1 MSDDFGALEFGA
13 AFALAGFL
21 ADQHA
26 AKVNRAIREGHH
38 HDNEQEAAPTK
49 VKHNTRWDAY
59 IGQEN
64 LKRTLRVHIDSAKKR
79 KEPLPHVLLASG
91 MPGVG
96 KTEMGKLIASEMGTS
111 MVTLVPPFNKDQL
124 IAAMQSMDDFDI
136 LFIDEIHKMAD
147 NGKKNAEILLHILEE
162 GQDHL
167 VSGTVVLPKVTIV
180 GATTD
185 ADRLPETIID
195 RFPIKPIFEP
205 YTVQELAL
213 ITAKF
218 EGAHGIELPFELT
231 TGIAAACR
239 GTPRVAREMVVAA
252 RDLSISLE
260 RMPSIEELLEFKQTE
275 PDGMT
280 ESHRQYLQCLYTNF
294 GGDRNH
300 TAGEETLRVMLRQT
314 KDGLLRLERF
324 LIEQG
329 YIELTPRGRRL
340 LPKGIAQARR

>member
-1 MSDDFGALEFGA
+1 MDDFGPLEAGA
-13 AFALAGFL
+13 AFALAGLL

-26 AKVNRAIREGHH
+26 AKINRAIREGQHHH
-38 HDNEQEAAPTK
+38 HDDDVAPTK
-49 VKHNTRWDAY
+49 VKHNTKWDAY
-59 IGQEN
+59 VGQER
-64 LKRTLRVHIDSAKKR
+64 LKRTLRVHIDSAKER
-79 KEPLPHVLLASG
+79 NEPLPHVLLASG

-96 KTEMGKLIASEMGTS
+96 KTEMGKLIASELGSS
-111 MVTLVPPFNKDQL
+111 MVTLVPPFTKDQL
-124 IAAMQSMDDFDI
+124 VRTIQAMDDFDVV
-136 LFIDEIHKMAD
+136 FIDEIHKMAD
-147 NGKKNAEILLHILEE
+147 NGKKNSETLLHILEE
-162 GQDHL
+162 GQDHSP
-167 VSGTVVLPKVTIV
+167 SGTIVLPRVTIV

-205 YTVQELAL
+205 YTLKELAL

-218 EGAHGIELPFELT
+218 EGMLGIELPFELT
-231 TGIAAACR
+231 MGIAAACR

-252 RDLSISLE
+252 RDLAISLD
-260 RMPSIEELLEFKQTE
+260 RHPTVEELLDFKQTE

-280 ESHRQYLQCLYTNF
+280 ESHRQYLQCLYENF
-294 GGDRNH
+294 GGDRNY
-300 TAGEETLRVMLRQT
+300 TAGEDTLRVMLRQT

-340 LPKGIAQARR
+340 LPKGIQQAQR